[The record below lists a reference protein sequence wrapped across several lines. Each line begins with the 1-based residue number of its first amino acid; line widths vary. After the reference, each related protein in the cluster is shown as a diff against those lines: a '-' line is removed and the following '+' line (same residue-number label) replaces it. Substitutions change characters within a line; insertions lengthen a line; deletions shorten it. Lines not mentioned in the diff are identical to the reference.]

1 MKFSNLRRKYL
12 LGGGT
17 AAGILVFLAIIVAI
31 QYIIIQNPKR
41 WDVTKGKRFTLSS
54 QSKNLLDTF
63 KQKKIPLDVVAFY
76 ESKDQG
82 ARDEVRDLF
91 DQYRDI
97 YPELTYSFVDPDKDR
112 SVALKHKI
120 DSYPTIV
127 LTAGQKD
134 ERITTADE
142 ETVTNALMKLLRTD
156 VKKVY
161 LLKGHGELPADS
173 TADTGFSY
181 AKEQIEKQNYK
192 VEEIVLM
199 QANGVPED
207 AAMLVIAG
215 PKTDPMDNEF
225 EAIRSYIGRGGS
237 LLIMLNPFKTPKL
250 AELLNEYGFVTANDI
265 VVDRMSRALGGDYL
279 MPVITTYMK
288 FAITKNFTLAS
299 FFPEVRSVRASE
311 KPPSKAEVQEL
322 ALTSPVSWTIN
333 EEQLN
338 SGNANFDEKTGMK
351 GPVSVMAVCQYTPA
365 QPTAQEQ
372 KKAPTTEDPKG
383 ASPSETGDKAGEA
396 PASPDEQNPAKA
408 KKTRLVVFG
417 SSLLAANK
425 FFKLQGNGDLFM
437 NTVSW
442 LAEDENLISIRPKS
456 VSSRPLVLTARQS
469 VATFLIPVLLVP
481 LAWIVAGV
489 AVFVYRRRTVK
500 A

>member
-1 MKFSNLRRKYL
+1 MKFSNSQRKYL

-17 AAGILVFLAIIVAI
+17 VVGVLVFLAIIVAV
-31 QYIIIQNPKR
+31 QYIMTQNPKR
-41 WDVTKGKRFTLSS
+41 WDMTKGKRFTLSS
-54 QSKNLLDTF
+54 QSKNVLDTF
-63 KQKKIPLDVVAFY
+63 KQKNIPLDVVAFY

-82 ARDEVRDLF
+82 AREEVRDLF

-127 LTAGQKD
+127 IKAGQKD
-134 ERITTADE
+134 ERISTADE

-173 TADTGFSY
+173 TGDTGFSY

-199 QANGVPED
+199 QAAAVPED

-215 PKTDPMDNEF
+215 PKTDPMDAEF
-225 EAIRSYIGRGGS
+225 EAIRGFIGRGGS
-237 LLIMLNPFKTPKL
+237 LLVMLHPFKTPKL
-250 AELLNEYGFVTANDI
+250 SEFLKEYGFVTADDI
-265 VVDRMSRALGGDYL
+265 VVDRMSRVLGGDYL

-299 FFPEVRSVRASE
+299 FFPEVRSVKVSDKTA
-311 KPPSKAEVQEL
+311 SKAEVQEL

-351 GPVSVMAVCQYTPA
+351 GPISVMAVSQYTPPQA
-365 QPTAQEQ
+365 AGPTDQ
-372 KKAPTTEDPKG
+372 KKAATLEGPTSGSTSEAATKSDDAQAIAKPK
-383 ASPSETGDKAGEA
+383 KA
-396 PASPDEQNPAKA
+396 
-408 KKTRLVVFG
+408 RMVVFG

-469 VATFLIPVLLVP
+469 LATFLIPVVLVP